1 MGRKKDSS
9 KGKRK
14 SYRYKNVIS
23 AGAFTDSAD
32 RDNNSARAFEYVAE
46 RRITMKT
53 IRTKLMM
60 MFGNKQGMEMV
71 QVAILVA
78 IAVAVGIIFK
88 SSIVD
93 FVNRIFGNLDAA
105 NF

>member
-1 MGRKKDSS
+1 MKRMRTRIALLLDNKK
-9 KGKRK
+9 
-14 SYRYKNVIS
+14 
-23 AGAFTDSAD
+23 
-32 RDNNSARAFEYVAE
+32 
-46 RRITMKT
+46 
-53 IRTKLMM
+53 
-60 MFGNKQGMEMV
+60 GMEMV

-93 FVNRIFGNLDAA
+93 FVNRVFGNLDAA

>member
-1 MGRKKDSS
+1 MKRIKK
-9 KGKRK
+9 KM
-14 SYRYKNVIS
+14 V
-23 AGAFTDSAD
+23 
-32 RDNNSARAFEYVAE
+32 
-46 RRITMKT
+46 M
-53 IRTKLMM
+53 LLC
-60 MFGNKQGMEMV
+60 NKKGMEMV

>member
-1 MGRKKDSS
+1 MKK
-9 KGKRK
+9 KRK
-14 SYRYKNVIS
+14 RMRKV
-23 AGAFTDSAD
+23 
-32 RDNNSARAFEYVAE
+32 
-46 RRITMKT
+46 
-53 IRTKLMM
+53 L
-60 MFGNKQGMEMV
+60 GNKKGMEMV

-93 FVNRIFGNLDAA
+93 FVNRIFGNLNAA

>member
-1 MGRKKDSS
+1 MKK
-9 KGKRK
+9 K
-14 SYRYKNVIS
+14 
-23 AGAFTDSAD
+23 
-32 RDNNSARAFEYVAE
+32 
-46 RRITMKT
+46 
-53 IRTKLMM
+53 RTKIAVL
-60 MFGNKQGMEMV
+60 FGNKRGMEMV

>member
-1 MGRKKDSS
+1 MRK
-9 KGKRK
+9 
-14 SYRYKNVIS
+14 
-23 AGAFTDSAD
+23 AG
-32 RDNNSARAFEYVAE
+32 
-46 RRITMKT
+46 IK
-53 IRTKLMM
+53 MM
-60 MFGNKQGMEMV
+60 MLLSNKKGMEMV

>member
-1 MGRKKDSS
+1 MM
-9 KGKRK
+9 KRI
-14 SYRYKNVIS
+14 RN
-23 AGAFTDSAD
+23 
-32 RDNNSARAFEYVAE
+32 
-46 RRITMKT
+46 KT
-53 IRTKLMM
+53 AVLL
-60 MFGNKQGMEMV
+60 GNKRGMEMV

>member
-1 MGRKKDSS
+1 M
-9 KGKRK
+9 KR
-14 SYRYKNVIS
+14 I
-23 AGAFTDSAD
+23 
-32 RDNNSARAFEYVAE
+32 
-46 RRITMKT
+46 KT
-53 IRTKLMM
+53 RLAILI
-60 MFGNKQGMEMV
+60 GNKRGMEMV

-93 FVNRIFGNLDAA
+93 FVNRVFGNLDAA

>member
-1 MGRKKDSS
+1 MKKI
-9 KGKRK
+9 G
-14 SYRYKNVIS
+14 Y
-23 AGAFTDSAD
+23 GMM
-32 RDNNSARAFEYVAE
+32 RAM
-46 RRITMKT
+46 R
-53 IRTKLMM
+53 
-60 MFGNKQGMEMV
+60 NKKGMEMV

-93 FVNRIFGNLDAA
+93 FVNKIFGNLNAA